1 MKKKYQHPITRE
13 LLITG
18 AVSLLA
24 GSKLKEEIPENG
36 GGINPDTEVETGL
49 GHEFDFDMD

>member
-49 GHEFDFDMD
+49 GHEFDLDMD